1 MFGLYIHI
9 PFCLEK
15 CAYCDFN
22 SRTPQVGEVERYLS
36 ALQKEIASIPALAGR
51 DLATLYIGGGTPT
64 LLAGD
69 QFARLFACLRATFAF
84 AGEMEI
90 TVEANPG
97 TIDRAKA
104 EELRDLGVNR
114 ISLGVQSLQDR
125 VLARLGRIHSAADA
139 LAAMEIL
146 RNTGFDNISADLIY
160 GVPGQTVADWVED
173 LKRLMQFRPEHLS
186 LYALSVEVG
195 TPFAQQEEEG
205 RLSLPA
211 EEEGIEMFRRAVEMT
226 WDAGYEHYEI
236 SNYALPGHE
245 SCHNTR
251 YWTMEEYYGA
261 GSGAHSFLRRLQPVR
276 FHNDPA
282 PSDYIRKVERGESPV
297 VEREILSRKT
307 FLSEAMMLGLR
318 RRGGVKV
325 EEFQKAYDVDPR
337 KHFAGGLAR
346 TFREN
351 WIEEKDGFLR
361 LTLEGV
367 LFSNEVF
374 VDLF

>member
-9 PFCLEK
+9 PFCLKK

-22 SRTPQVGEVERYLS
+22 SITPQAGEVDRYLS
-36 ALQKEIASIPALAGR
+36 ALGKEIKGIPGLAGR

-64 LLAGD
+64 LLSGE
-69 QFARLFACLRATFAF
+69 QFARLFACLRATFVF
-84 AGEMEI
+84 TGGMEI

-104 EELRDLGVNR
+104 EELRHLGVNR

-125 VLARLGRIHSAADA
+125 FLARLGRIHSAADA
-139 LAAMEIL
+139 LTAMEIL
-146 RNTGFDNISADLIY
+146 RNAGFDNLGADLIY
-160 GVPGQTVADWVED
+160 GLPGQTVQDWQGD
-173 LKRLMQFRPEHLS
+173 LAQLLAFRPEHLS
-186 LYALSVEVG
+186 LYALSIEAG
-195 TPFAQQEEEG
+195 TPFAQKEQDG
-205 RLSLPA
+205 RLSLPT
-211 EEEGIEMFRRAVEMT
+211 EEEGIEMFRRAGAMT
-226 WDAGYEHYEI
+226 WEAGYEHYEI

-251 YWTMEEYYGA
+251 YWMMEEYYGA
-261 GSGAHSFLRRLQPVR
+261 GAGAHSFLRRQPPVR

-282 PSDYIRKVERGESPV
+282 PSDYTRKVERGESPV
-297 VEREILSRKT
+297 VERELLSRET

-318 RRGGVKV
+318 RRGGVKM

-337 KHFAGGLAR
+337 KHFAGGLPRA
-346 TFREN
+346 FREK
-351 WIEEKDGFLR
+351 WIEEVDGALR
-361 LTLEGV
+361 LTPEGV